1 MEDIINGEFKI
12 IKEITKNKNIG
23 INLKTKKEVI
33 ILKIKNNFFNEKYYD
48 IFLNKTKEEEK
59 KYFANIEGVVEKDNN
74 KIIIVEKGEG
84 NLEENLSESLIYYN
98 SKHIQYIFRQINI
111 AINFLYNNNIQ
122 FNKLE
127 LSDIIYNIKDNKPF
141 FKLIPFFLIGIEK
154 KNKNKNSHN
163 HNQFQ
168 VIKKLIYKLYF
179 NQDLT
184 KNKYTSDENLNDLL
198 FKITNNKLNIK
209 QYLNHEFFINDTK
222 KELKDLILFNENTTL
237 ENMYKLNEEY
247 YLLKYKNQ
255 NIIKIVKIFPKIIFE
270 YKYDFNIIEKYAFLK
285 DNILLV
291 ILRKTILFLKINFT
305 EKKISLIQKI
315 DKYNGVCK
323 TILELNNFIVMHLYK
338 FDELKRNIIKN
349 WIYIYQ
355 KQNYNNI
362 FYQLNTKYR
371 NNYIIDIAK
380 KDNSSILLLSHDEI
394 DGKKTILSI
403 IKINGF
409 KTIKKINIFKSF
421 TSFDWFDIDKTFLF
435 MINKSIMIHLN
446 GIIFIDLLNSDNI
459 YEIPDWDEEG
469 KNYVFRIFYDEI
481 RKHFFF
487 LGDSLSIIE
496 LNLKERKI
504 ENVNSLILTPNNS
517 MFLFLMD
524 DILFTKDTCSGEG
537 YKKNYITYFYYK

>member
-1 MEDIINGEFKI
+1 MEEIINGEFKI
-12 IKEITKNKNIG
+12 IKKITQIKNIG
-23 INLKTKKEVI
+23 INIKTKKEVI
-33 ILKIKNNFFNEKYYD
+33 IIKIKNNFFNEKYYD

-141 FKLIPFFLIGIEK
+141 FKLIPFFFIGIEK

-209 QYLNHEFFINDTK
+209 HYLNHEFFINDTK

-291 ILRKTILFLKINFT
+291 ILRKTILFLKIIFT

-315 DKYNGVCK
+315 DKYRGQCR
-323 TILELNNFIVMHLYK
+323 TILELNI
-338 FDELKRNIIKN
+338 
-349 WIYIYQ
+349 
-355 KQNYNNI
+355 
-362 FYQLNTKYR
+362 
-371 NNYIIDIAK
+371 
-380 KDNSSILLLSHDEI
+380 
-394 DGKKTILSI
+394 
-403 IKINGF
+403 
-409 KTIKKINIFKSF
+409 
-421 TSFDWFDIDKTFLF
+421 
-435 MINKSIMIHLN
+435 
-446 GIIFIDLLNSDNI
+446 
-459 YEIPDWDEEG
+459 
-469 KNYVFRIFYDEI
+469 
-481 RKHFFF
+481 
-487 LGDSLSIIE
+487 
-496 LNLKERKI
+496 
-504 ENVNSLILTPNNS
+504 
-517 MFLFLMD
+517 
-524 DILFTKDTCSGEG
+524 
-537 YKKNYITYFYYK
+537 